1 MEWIL
6 DDGFEVS
13 TDRSRL
19 DLPVIAGF
27 LREAYWSEGVPAEIV
42 VRSIEGSLPFG
53 LHEPD
58 GAQAGFARV
67 VSDRAVFAYLGDVFV
82 LPPFRGRGLGVRLV
96 ECVLAHPELQGLR
109 RWHLA
114 TADAHEL
121 YRRFGFAEPARP
133 DRHMFLDRAPAD
145 LY

>member
-1 MEWIL
+1 MDWTLEN
-6 DDGFEVS
+6 GFEVS
-13 TDRSRL
+13 TDRARL

-27 LREAYWSEGVPAEIV
+27 LRGAYWSEGVPSEIV
-42 VRSIEGSLPFG
+42 LRSIEHSLPFG
-53 LHEPD
+53 LYDPD

-82 LPPFRGRGLGVRLV
+82 LPAYRGRGLGVALV
-96 ECVLAHPELQGLR
+96 ECVLAHPDLQGLR

-121 YRRFGFAEPARP
+121 YRRFGFAESASPEL
-133 DRHMFLDRAPAD
+133 HMFLDRAPAD

>member
-1 MEWIL
+1 
-6 DDGFEVS
+6 
-13 TDRSRL
+13 
-19 DLPVIAGF
+19 
-27 LREAYWSEGVPAEIV
+27 
-42 VRSIEGSLPFG
+42 
-53 LHEPD
+53 
-58 GAQAGFARV
+58 
-67 VSDRAVFAYLGDVFV
+67 
-82 LPPFRGRGLGVRLV
+82 V